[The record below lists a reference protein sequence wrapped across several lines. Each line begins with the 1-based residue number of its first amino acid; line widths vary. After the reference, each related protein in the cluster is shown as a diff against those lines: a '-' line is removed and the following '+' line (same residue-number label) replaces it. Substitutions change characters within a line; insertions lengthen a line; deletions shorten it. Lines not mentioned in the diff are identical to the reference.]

1 MLKEKAMLAS
11 LSIRGIWTAVA
22 EDERVTAEV
31 AQRYQVESS
40 VGRYMKRVCDP
51 KKVPS
56 LRKLNQARTD
66 LYNIHRRLTLPWDDK
81 GTRLLP
87 AEMYFEYTRQVQE
100 AKQAVLDAYEQFL
113 YELPELKRQARID
126 LNGLFRE
133 EDWPEPE
140 TLRRRLEIRVKILPF
155 PDENDFRVSLG
166 DEEVKR
172 IREQITQDIY
182 QSVAVS
188 VLELVQRLRSTVT
201 DMYERISR
209 YDSKESR
216 SFKDTAVTNLRE
228 LLAIVPKLNVIGAPE
243 INQICEELE
252 QKLCQYD
259 AQELRDNYLLRKKVL
274 SESKAAMD
282 RLAAVEQV
290 LGQAVQAA

>member
-1 MLKEKAMLAS
+1 
-11 LSIRGIWTAVA
+11 
-22 EDERVTAEV
+22 
-31 AQRYQVESS
+31 
-40 VGRYMKRVCDP
+40 
-51 KKVPS
+51 
-56 LRKLNQARTD
+56 
-66 LYNIHRRLTLPWDDK
+66 
-81 GTRLLP
+81 
-87 AEMYFEYTRQVQE
+87 
-100 AKQAVLDAYEQFL
+100 
-113 YELPELKRQARID
+113 
-126 LNGLFRE
+126 
-133 EDWPEPE
+133 
-140 TLRRRLEIRVKILPF
+140 VKILPF

-188 VLELVQRLRSTVT
+188 VLELVQRLRSTVS

-209 YDSKESR
+209 YDSKESK

-252 QKLCQYD
+252 QKLCGHG